1 MTEVPEGSAACRRA
15 LEAALAD
22 PRHLDPTPFAAAS
35 AAELDA
41 ALRDFADRGAAAL
54 AVLSALAARGE
65 RDVRRAAKRALYRL
79 AQRGVTAPP
88 PAAPRPVVERQA
100 PRASRAWLSGID
112 GSGSRALWIVFDG
125 GPAGLLLCSLIV
137 NDTIGVV
144 EAAGGPVTK
153 KRLQAELEALRAS
166 QKLPWVETAPD
177 HAQALVAEA
186 LDLHATL
193 GTPLPADFA
202 RWQPLF
208 ETALPATAAVPPTA
222 GSPVDLALADRSAE
236 LLELPEL
243 AGWFVDPDAVQ
254 RDALDLGEA
263 RESRLVV
270 SDAVKTEREE
280 AIVARVVEREFG
292 PEVRRRWARRLRDM
306 AFIFDATARPE
317 HAAIANA
324 GAAVLEDDARDAT
337 RLPLARAAARRGL
350 ELAAEVAAG
359 RVRAADV
366 SRKPVVGAHA

>member
-1 MTEVPEGSAACRRA
+1 
-15 LEAALAD
+15 
-22 PRHLDPTPFAAAS
+22 
-35 AAELDA
+35 
-41 ALRDFADRGAAAL
+41 
-54 AVLSALAARGE
+54 
-65 RDVRRAAKRALYRL
+65 
-79 AQRGVTAPP
+79 
-88 PAAPRPVVERQA
+88 
-100 PRASRAWLSGID
+100 
-112 GSGSRALWIVFDG
+112 
-125 GPAGLLLCSLIV
+125 
-137 NDTIGVV
+137 
-144 EAAGGPVTK
+144 
-153 KRLQAELEALRAS
+153 
-166 QKLPWVETAPD
+166 
-177 HAQALVAEA
+177 
-186 LDLHATL
+186 
-193 GTPLPADFA
+193 
-202 RWQPLF
+202 
-208 ETALPATAAVPPTA
+208 
-222 GSPVDLALADRSAE
+222 LALADRSAE

-324 GAAVLEDDARDAT
+324 GAAALEDDARDAT

-359 RVRAADV
+359 RLRAADV